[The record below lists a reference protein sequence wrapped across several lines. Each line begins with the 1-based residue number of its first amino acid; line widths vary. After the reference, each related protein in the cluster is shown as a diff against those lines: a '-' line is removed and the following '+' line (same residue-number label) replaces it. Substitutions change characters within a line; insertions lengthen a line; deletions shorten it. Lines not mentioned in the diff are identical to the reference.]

1 MNIVPIKP
9 RPAAHVTFDVQ
20 VIHDDECGLWV
31 GVCDGLVL
39 ATEAP
44 TYEALVDRVWEI
56 APEMAQENGLNI
68 APERLRLR
76 FEFAQ
81 SFADH
86 RIAL

>member
-1 MNIVPIKP
+1 MAPVLKFPHAQII
-9 RPAAHVTFDVQ
+9 FDVR
-20 VIHDDECGLWV
+20 VIRDEESGMWV

-44 TYEALVDRVWEI
+44 SYEALVNRVWEI
-56 APEMAQENGLNI
+56 APEMAQENGLGI
-68 APERLRLR
+68 ALEHLRLR

-86 RIAL
+86 RVAL